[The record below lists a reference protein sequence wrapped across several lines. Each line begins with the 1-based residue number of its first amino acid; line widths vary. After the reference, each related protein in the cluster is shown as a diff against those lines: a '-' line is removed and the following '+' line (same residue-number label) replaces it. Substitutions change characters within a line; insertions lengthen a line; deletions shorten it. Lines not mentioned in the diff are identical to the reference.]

1 MKRELLKISG
11 NDNNRKTIHMN
22 LLIKQNTDDLF
33 DVILEGEKETK
44 KIQHGKTHLT

>member
-1 MKRELLKISG
+1 
-11 NDNNRKTIHMN
+11 MN

-44 KIQHGKTHLT
+44 KFNTEKPTSLENISLVSLQT